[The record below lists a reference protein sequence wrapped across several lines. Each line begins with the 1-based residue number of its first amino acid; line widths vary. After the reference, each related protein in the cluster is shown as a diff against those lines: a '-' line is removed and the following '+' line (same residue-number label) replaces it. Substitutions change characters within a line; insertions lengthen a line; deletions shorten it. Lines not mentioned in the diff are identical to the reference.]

1 LERWKISAVVLH
13 SVKVPVFIEI
23 MTLTCSKLLMAA
35 VLLEIPFIITIL
47 KLKSLEPAFLRFI
60 NWRTQEQMRN

>member
-1 LERWKISAVVLH
+1 MSLLPGPLVDR
-13 SVKVPVFIEI
+13 
-23 MTLTCSKLLMAA
+23 LLMAA